1 MAILSNGK
9 FYGFL
14 CSAKETGQKLANGVK
29 EYVEDF
35 VSGFAGHGWKIWEY
49 VKGKWMLEI
58 DSIRVRGQFT
68 VFEML
73 ISKVRAIIGAQAITQ
88 GCGKIKTAELSE
100 DGTAYLITLEDA
112 EMSFMEHDFI
122 RCQEFTGS
130 QKVYHVEIESVTDGI
145 IRVPLSE
152 FNLDEEGIVL
162 NPPTPGDDIVQFGN
176 SSHDEKYVGRHSAIY
191 MHADETGQ
199 PAIDVLDE
207 IYSKYMSDCLK
218 ARFGGDIPG
227 GDGARGFYS
236 VNGMIKGVDKSG
248 HTTYCLYPDGTAEL
262 GDKSALFKPDKSGHI
277 AGGAIAWVWNEK
289 EKRCVVSMDDV
300 QVEWNNVKDS
310 PEWINEW
317 TKEGTTIGNKFVA
330 APTGFFGKQDPE
342 TRELTGILMGDE
354 VMVDGVK
361 RTGIFALVDNKPVFE
376 LDPITR
382 KYKFTGEVNAD
393 TGTFNGTVNADKG
406 SIGGFEIASG
416 RIGSEVNTEYGG
428 GQLAIY
434 NNLIRVGNSDS
445 YSLLGGDT
453 IPSIAGG
460 AYTST
465 CRFTNNTKNDLYGN
479 SANYG
484 MMINVSGAE
493 RNYGIKSDAPIV
505 ATSCIGMKTASY
517 ITFVNGKADNSMD
530 FSRYNVFLL
539 GASPSNIGLNLPTES
554 TVASYFGLTSLPGD
568 FSVMFTLHIRPW
580 SYDITINNVY
590 DWNANLI
597 NVTMVKGDTLTLL
610 ISKYDGFRYDVLNR
624 QD

>member
-1 MAILSNGK
+1 M
-9 FYGFL
+9 
-14 CSAKETGQKLANGVK
+14 
-29 EYVEDF
+29 
-35 VSGFAGHGWKIWEY
+35 
-49 VKGKWMLEI
+49 
-58 DSIRVRGQFT
+58 
-68 VFEML
+68 
-73 ISKVRAIIGAQAITQ
+73 
-88 GCGKIKTAELSE
+88 
-100 DGTAYLITLEDA
+100 
-112 EMSFMEHDFI
+112 
-122 RCQEFTGS
+122 
-130 QKVYHVEIESVTDGI
+130 
-145 IRVPLSE
+145 
-152 FNLDEEGIVL
+152 
-162 NPPTPGDDIVQFGN
+162 
-176 SSHDEKYVGRHSAIY
+176 
-191 MHADETGQ
+191 
-199 PAIDVLDE
+199 
-207 IYSKYMSDCLK
+207 
-218 ARFGGDIPG
+218 
-227 GDGARGFYS
+227 
-236 VNGMIKGVDKSG
+236 
-248 HTTYCLYPDGTAEL
+248 
-262 GDKSALFKPDKSGHI
+262 
-277 AGGAIAWVWNEK
+277 
-289 EKRCVVSMDDV
+289 
-300 QVEWNNVKDS
+300 KDS

-330 APTGFFGKQDPE
+330 APTGFFGKHDKG
-342 TRELTGILMGDE
+342 TGKLTGILMGDE

-453 IPSIAGG
+453 IPGTAGG
-460 AYTST
+460 VYTST
-465 CRFTNNTKNDLYGN
+465 CRFTNKTKNN
-479 SANYG
+479 SYKGSNYG

-493 RNYGIKSDAPIV
+493 KNYGIKSDAPLV

-517 ITFVNGKADNSMD
+517 ITWVNTVADNSWD

-539 GASPSNIGLNLPTES
+539 GSSPSNIQINLPNES
-554 TVASYFGLTSLPGD
+554 SVAAMFNLLSLPDD
-568 FSVMFTLHIRPW
+568 FSLVFTLHVRNW
-580 SYDITINNVY
+580 SYDIRVNNVY

-597 NVTMVKGDTLTLL
+597 NVNLVKGDSLTLL

>member
-14 CSAKETGQKLANGVK
+14 CSAKETGQKLANGAK
-29 EYVEDF
+29 EYVENF

-88 GCGKIKTAELSE
+88 GCGKIKTAKLSE
-100 DGTAYLITLEDA
+100 DGTAYLITLEDT

-122 RCQEFTGS
+122 RCQEFTGG
-130 QKVYHVEIESVTDGI
+130 QKVYHVEIELVADGI

-152 FNLDEEGIVL
+152 FDLDEEGIAL
-162 NPPTPGDDIVQFGN
+162 NPPAPGDDIVQFGN

-207 IYSKYMSDCLK
+207 IYSKDWSGCLK
-218 ARFGGDIPG
+218 VRLGGDIPD

-277 AGGAIAWVWNEK
+277 AGGAIAWVWDEK

-330 APTGFFGKQDPE
+330 APTGFFGKHDKG
-342 TRELTGILMGDE
+342 TGKLTGILMGDE

-453 IPSIAGG
+453 IPGTAGG
-460 AYTST
+460 VYTST
-465 CRFTNNTKNDLYGN
+465 CRFTNKTKNN
-479 SANYG
+479 SYKGSNYG

-493 RNYGIKSDAPIV
+493 KNYGIKSDAPLV

-517 ITFVNGKADNSMD
+517 ITWVNTVADNSWD

-539 GASPSNIGLNLPTES
+539 GSSPSNIQINLPNES
-554 TVASYFGLTSLPGD
+554 SVAAMFNLLSLPDD
-568 FSVMFTLHIRPW
+568 FSLVFTLHVRNW
-580 SYDITINNVY
+580 SYDIRVNNVY

-597 NVTMVKGDTLTLL
+597 NVNLVKGDSLTLL